1 MKKRS
6 MKPTPPN
13 TSTTTSPSAKPPE
26 SSKPP
31 NETWTER
38 MLRDDREA
46 EERTNAM
53 LSKIPNVKKAQ
64 KQ

>member
-1 MKKRS
+1 MNKRS

-38 MLRDDREA
+38 MLRTDREA
-46 EERTNAM
+46 EERTSAM
-53 LSKIPNVKKAQ
+53 FAKRAAVRKAKKQ
-64 KQ
+64 